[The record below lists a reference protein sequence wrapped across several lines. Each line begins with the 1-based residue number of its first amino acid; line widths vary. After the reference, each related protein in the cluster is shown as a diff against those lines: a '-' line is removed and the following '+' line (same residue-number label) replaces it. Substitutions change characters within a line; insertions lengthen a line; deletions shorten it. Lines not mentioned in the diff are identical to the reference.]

1 MAHSLVAEIKA
12 CGQILNLLLQGM
24 HTRIHC
30 QQHAYDG
37 LFAGVVDGL
46 SL

>member
-1 MAHSLVAEIKA
+1 MADPLVAEIKA
-12 CGQILNLLLQGM
+12 CGQALNLLLQGM
-24 HTRIHC
+24 DTRVHS
-30 QQHAYDG
+30 QQHAHNS